1 MTYTS
6 SAANPIDS
14 AHLSDSF
21 QRSLDD
27 ALQAPAPAPTP
38 IRMPVASKAPAVRP
52 STSPKRRDSLEQ
64 TLELLAASEMFN
76 DSDSLSETGVR
87 HLKLEVQKKKSSR
100 G

>member
-1 MTYTS
+1 M
-6 SAANPIDS
+6 
-14 AHLSDSF
+14 
-21 QRSLDD
+21 
-27 ALQAPAPAPTP
+27 PA
-38 IRMPVASKAPAVRP
+38 ASKPTVQP

-87 HLKLEVQKKKSSR
+87 HLKLEVQRKKSSR